1 MTMKRVKKKYQTPVI
16 HSIELGPI
24 GPVTASSD
32 VSIDFDGNASSG
44 GGGGGGGGGTPPPMQ
59 SPPRDL
65 WESGLQTDDDDET
78 AYEYGW

>member
-1 MTMKRVKKKYQTPVI
+1 MKRVKKKYQTPVI

-24 GPVTASSD
+24 CPVTASGD
-32 VSIDFDGNASSG
+32 VTIGSGGNASG
-44 GGGGGGGGGTPPPMQ
+44 GGGGGGTLPPMQ

>member
-1 MTMKRVKKKYQTPVI
+1 MKRVKKKYQTPVI

-24 GPVTASSD
+24 SPVTASGD
-32 VSIDFDGNASSG
+32 VTIGSGGNAS

-59 SPPRDL
+59 SPSRNL
-65 WESGLQTDDDDET
+65 WESGFQTDDDDET

>member
-1 MTMKRVKKKYQTPVI
+1 MKRVKKKYQTPVI

-24 GPVTASSD
+24 SPVTASGD
-32 VSIDFDGNASSG
+32 VTIGSGGNASG
-44 GGGGGGGGGTPPPMQ
+44 GGGGGGQTPPPMQ

-65 WESGLQTDDDDET
+65 WESGLQTDDDDNA

>member
-1 MTMKRVKKKYQTPVI
+1 MKRVKKKYQTPVI

-24 GPVTASSD
+24 CPVTASGD
-32 VSIDFDGNASSG
+32 VTIGSGGNAS
-44 GGGGGGGGGTPPPMQ
+44 GGGGGGGTPPPMQ

>member
-1 MTMKRVKKKYQTPVI
+1 MKRVKKKYQTPVI

-24 GPVTASSD
+24 SPVTASGD
-32 VSIDFDGNASSG
+32 VTIGSGGNAS
-44 GGGGGGGGGTPPPMQ
+44 GGGGTPPPMQ

-65 WESGLQTDDDDET
+65 WESGFQTDDDDET

>member
-1 MTMKRVKKKYQTPVI
+1 MKRVKKKYQTPVI

-24 GPVTASSD
+24 SPVTASGD
-32 VSIDFDGNASSG
+32 VTIGSGGNAS

-65 WESGLQTDDDDET
+65 WESGLQTDDDNET

>member
-1 MTMKRVKKKYQTPVI
+1 MKRVKKKYQTPVI

-24 GPVTASSD
+24 SPVTASGD
-32 VSIDFDGNASSG
+32 VTIGSGGNAS
-44 GGGGGGGGGTPPPMQ
+44 GGGGGGGTPPPMQ

-65 WESGLQTDDDDET
+65 WESGLQTDDDGET

>member
-1 MTMKRVKKKYQTPVI
+1 MKRVKKKYQTPVI

-24 GPVTASSD
+24 SPVTASPGG
-32 VSIDFDGNASSG
+32 VTIPGGGNASG
-44 GGGGGGGGGTPPPMQ
+44 GGGGGGGGGQTPPPMQ

-65 WESGLQTDDDDET
+65 WESGFQTDDDDET